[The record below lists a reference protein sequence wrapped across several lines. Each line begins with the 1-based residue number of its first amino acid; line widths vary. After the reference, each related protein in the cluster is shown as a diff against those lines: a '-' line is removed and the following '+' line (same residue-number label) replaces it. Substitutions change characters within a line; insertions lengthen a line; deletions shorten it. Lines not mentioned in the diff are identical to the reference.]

1 MSHEA
6 RLQALNLPL
15 PPPVKPM
22 GSYTPIVTVGKM
34 VYVSGHGPVG
44 PDGSSVKG
52 RLGADLDKAAGYEA
66 GQRTGLAMLATLKDK
81 FGSLDAIRRI
91 VKTNGFV
98 NSTPEFIDH
107 PAVINGFSEL
117 MRDVFGAEAGIG
129 ARSSLGI
136 ASLPAGWAVE
146 IEAIF
151 ELE

>member
-6 RLQALNLPL
+6 RLKALNLQL

-22 GSYTPIVTVGKM
+22 GSYAPVVTLGKM
-34 VYVSGHGPVG
+34 AYVSGHGPVG

-52 RLGADLDKAAGYEA
+52 RLGADLDKGAGYEA
-66 GQRTGLAMLATLKDK
+66 GRRTGLAMLATLRDN
-81 FGSLDAIRRI
+81 FGNLDAIKRI

-98 NSTPEFIDH
+98 NSTPEFTDH
-107 PAVINGFSEL
+107 PTVINGFSEL

-129 ARSSLGI
+129 ARSSLGVS
-136 ASLPAGWAVE
+136 SLPAGWAVE
-146 IEAIF
+146 IESIF